1 MGTCSGQ
8 LLRLIGRSFSSFIIT
23 GLLDFRI
30 PRDED
35 AVSVIAFRGTLW
47 VQHVTPV
54 VIVGAGAAHGFLIKA
69 PLALQSWV
77 LVI

>member
-1 MGTCSGQ
+1 M
-8 LLRLIGRSFSSFIIT
+8 
-23 GLLDFRI
+23 RI

-35 AVSVIAFRGTLW
+35 AVSVIAFRGTPW